1 MSTIAN
7 LSAAIESAAI
17 KSTAIESAAIESAA
31 IESAAI
37 ESAAIESAAI
47 ESVVIESATIES
59 AATLAR
65 ANMASRV
72 TLESLIL
79 DCPELRKLTVGQLQQ
94 YTPKEVATRFL
105 LRAFVSRALSGS
117 AVDWQDKSVKGAML
131 TTAQV
136 SRAKALET
144 RANEWK
150 IHNRETIIDNVN
162 ELLISV
168 HSAIAPATAKA
179 AAVTSELEKAR
190 KYLKGLSPE
199 TLAQL
204 RKEGVI

>member
-1 MSTIAN
+1 MSATTTTTAAPTATTAAPTATTTAMLEFSKDVTKAN
-7 LSAAIESAAI
+7 LNEH
-17 KSTAIESAAIESAA
+17 
-31 IESAAI
+31 
-37 ESAAIESAAI
+37 
-47 ESVVIESATIES
+47 ATVERI
-59 AATLAR
+59 
-65 ANMASRV
+65 

-94 YTPKEVATRFL
+94 YSSKEVATRFL

-144 RANEWK
+144 KANEWK
-150 IHNRETIIDNVN
+150 MHNRETVIDNVS
-162 ELLISV
+162 ELLLLV
-168 HSAIAPATAKA
+168 HSAIAPAAATKA
-179 AAVTSELEKAR
+179 ATSELEKAR
-190 KYLKGLSPE
+190 KYISGLSPE
-199 TLAQL
+199 TLAAL